1 MPKLLTKVQKATYF
15 KSRDAGLSMRESCNR
30 AGFSLTSARTL
41 EKGGRDRRKTG
52 YVDGASTETLELAE
66 PIPYSE
72 LKPEA
77 REAHDDFAAFQRR
90 YFGKLAL
97 PWQVEAAE
105 RLVEWLDVPER
116 TFVVV
121 NAPPGSGK
129 TTLFTRDIPLW
140 LVVRN
145 RSIRCML
152 GASTGALASRYTNT
166 IRRFLERPDPA
177 MGDPDMV
184 ARGLALDAVASLT
197 EDFGRFKPAD
207 REMWVKDAFVVAQS
221 EGRGAITAKEP
232 TFSAYGFDQGYLGG
246 RYNFVVWDDLVDPKR
261 VRSQEARDQLKSDWD
276 DLAETRLE
284 QGGVLLLQ
292 GQRIGADDLYRYC
305 LDKSIPTLIDPETL
319 VEIESTPK
327 YYHIKYKAHYD
338 DRCTPEN
345 HIRGKAKPYPE
356 GCLLYPDQ
364 LDWRTLQGIKANNA
378 NNFEVLYQQEDTDP
392 GNVLVPK
399 EWIYGSQTF
408 PGCLDAERDRLQI
421 PMGLQPPLFSCMSVD
436 PSPTQY
442 WGITW
447 WLYSPATELRYLVDL
462 ERRKM
467 DAPDF
472 LDYNELTKTYS
483 GLLEEWHETSKKM
496 GIPISHVVVE
506 NNAAQRFLLQF
517 RFVHN
522 WTALRN
528 CLIVPHTTHRNKSDP
543 ELGVQML
550 APHYQHGRVRLPWK
564 AHSEGRLKTMRF
576 MEELTTYPDSRTT
589 DLVMSHWFFEN
600 KLPQIF
606 QPDHGPS
613 RSWRPSWLAK
623 QSGKSAEQVAL
634 GM

>member
-1 MPKLLTKVQKATYF
+1 
-15 KSRDAGLSMRESCNR
+15 MRESANM

-41 EKGGRDRRKTG
+41 EKGSRERREGPRSKADAYG
-52 YVDGASTETLELAE
+52 LVDGSSVETDGIAD
-66 PIPYSE
+66 PIPYE
-72 LKPEA
+72 DLKPEA
-77 REAHDDFAAFQRR
+77 QEAWHDFAAFQRR

-105 RLVEWLDVPER
+105 RLVEYLDSPER

-145 RSIRCML
+145 RALRCML
-152 GASTGALASRYTNT
+152 GASTGSLAARYTNT

-184 ARGLALDAVASLT
+184 ARGLALDAEASLT

-207 REMWVKDAFVVAQS
+207 REMWVKDAFVVAQA

-261 VRSQEARDQLKSDWD
+261 IRSQDARDQLKSDWD

-305 LDKSIPTLIDPETL
+305 LDKSIPTLIDPDTL
-319 VEIESTPK
+319 EEVESTPK
-327 YYHIKYKAHYD
+327 YHHIKYKAHYE
-338 DRCTPEN
+338 DRCTPDN
-345 HIRGKAKPYPE
+345 HKRGAAPYPE

-399 EWIYGSQTF
+399 EWIYGSQTY
-408 PGCLDAERDRLQI
+408 PGCLDHERDRLEL
-421 PMGLQPPLFSCMSVD
+421 PPGLQPPLFSCVSVD
-436 PSPTQY
+436 PSPTKY
-442 WGITW
+442 WGIGW
-447 WLYSPATELRYLVDL
+447 WVYSPTTELRYLVDL
-462 ERRKM
+462 ERKRM

-472 LDYNELTKTYS
+472 LDYNELTGQWS
-483 GLLEEWHETSKKM
+483 GLLEEWWQTSHNNPM
-496 GIPISHVVVE
+496 LPQITHCIVE
-506 NNAAQRFLLQF
+506 NNAAQRWLLSQ
-517 RFVHN
+517 RIVHR
-522 WTALRN
+522 WIALRQ

-550 APHYQHGRVRLPWK
+550 GPLYMHGQVRLPWK
-564 AHSEGRLKTMRF
+564 PNTEGRMKTMRF

-589 DLVMSHWFFEN
+589 DLVMQNWFFEN
-600 KLPQIF
+600 QRPNLYHPETEAAIQ
-606 QPDHGPS
+606 
-613 RSWRPSWLAK
+613 WRPSWIAK
-623 QSGKSAEQVAL
+623 QGHQKTRAELVL
-634 GM
+634 GL